1 MLRPYLLIS
10 RHSNCNT
17 KMKRKNSFELNFDE
31 IESAI
36 YMIQHRRF
44 IDGKSHHNKAPPTLG
59 LVIPYK

>member
-1 MLRPYLLIS
+1 
-10 RHSNCNT
+10 
-17 KMKRKNSFELNFDE
+17 MKRKNSFELNFDE